1 MVKKNKKTSIK
12 NAEQRQEK
20 VQNTAKGKS
29 RTPHVWG
36 GMEPRKLT
44 LLTGVKPDTFSRV
57 QLSMCGMNGP
67 ARH

>member
-1 MVKKNKKTSIK
+1 MVKNKKPSIK

-20 VQNTAKGKS
+20 VQNTVKGKS
-29 RTPHVWG
+29 RTSPEWG
-36 GMEPRKLT
+36 EMEPRKLT

-57 QLSMCGMNGP
+57 QLPMCGMNGP